1 MKKEIAMLIEELEKV
16 KAKKEEMEKALKLEI
31 KKLKNENDVLR
42 RNNGIDIFLFLISII
57 TYFSLC

>member
-31 KKLKNENDVLR
+31 KELKHENDVLR